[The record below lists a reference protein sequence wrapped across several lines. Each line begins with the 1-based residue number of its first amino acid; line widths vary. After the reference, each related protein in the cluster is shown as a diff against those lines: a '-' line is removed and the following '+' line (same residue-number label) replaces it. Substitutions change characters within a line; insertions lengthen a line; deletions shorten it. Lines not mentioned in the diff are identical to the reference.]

1 MDYTLETLRPNTKT
15 ILVDEIIRLR
25 VLNNTKVD
33 FNKLDGCSDVK
44 MWLFTKSW
52 TELFDMQVDLIAKLK
67 AKGGVLKIGGE

>member
-1 MDYTLETLRPNTKT
+1 MNYTETLRPNAKT
-15 ILVDEIIRLR
+15 ILVNEIIRLR

-52 TELFDMQVDLIAKLK
+52 DELFDMQIKLIQQLK
-67 AKGGVLKIGGE
+67 RRG